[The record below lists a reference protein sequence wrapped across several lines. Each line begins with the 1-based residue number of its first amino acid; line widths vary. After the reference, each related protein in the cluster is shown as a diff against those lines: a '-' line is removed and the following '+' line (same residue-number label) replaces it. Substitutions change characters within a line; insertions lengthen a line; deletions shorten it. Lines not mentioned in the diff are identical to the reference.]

1 MRKIYIVLTHTGTIL
16 SRLIRQYTKDEFS
29 HCSISLDIDLTKMY
43 SFGRLNPY
51 NAFYGG
57 FVHEG
62 IKIGTFKRFYKTRT
76 KIYSLEVTDEQ
87 YSKIEQKIM
96 YIEKNKEKYNFN
108 YLGLFAAGFN
118 KKLTYK
124 NCFYCSEFVKYVLE
138 SSGVVTGLGAIAKP
152 EDFKKVIGLNEIYN
166 GLLRKY
172 RVSKLNRIK
181 LLKEYFMEYNYAKI

>member
-1 MRKIYIVLTHTGTIL
+1 MKKIYIVLTHTGTIL

-29 HCSISLDIDLTKMY
+29 HCSISLDIDLMKMY

-62 IKIGTFKRFYKTRT
+62 INIGTFKRFYNTRT

-87 YSKIEQKIM
+87 YIKIQQKIM
-96 YIEKNKEKYNFN
+96 YIEKNKSKYNFN
-108 YLGLFAAGFN
+108 YLGLFAAAFN
-118 KKLTYK
+118 KKLAYK
-124 NCFYCSEFVKYVLE
+124 NAFYCSEFVKYVLE
-138 SSGVVTGLGAIAKP
+138 SSGVVTGLGTIATP
-152 EDFKKVIGLNEIYN
+152 EDFKHVIGLNEIYN

-172 RVSKLNRIK
+172 RSSKLNRIK
-181 LLKEYFMEYNYAKI
+181 LLKEYFLEYSYVKV